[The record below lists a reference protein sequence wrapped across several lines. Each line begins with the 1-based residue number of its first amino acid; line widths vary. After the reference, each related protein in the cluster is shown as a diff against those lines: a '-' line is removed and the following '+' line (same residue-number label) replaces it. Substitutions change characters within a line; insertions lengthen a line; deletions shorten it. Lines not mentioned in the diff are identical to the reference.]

1 MYQFQINFF
10 LFLISSFK
18 NTFTHS
24 LFLSFLLSFS
34 KLHCLL
40 IYLKMKRSNDVI
52 FLKFSYLHFRISLR
66 LQLFSSLSSLRG
78 RNVPVP
84 FPHFFSTCVPT
95 RPHSTFSGTLPH
107 RLSAISYLM
116 LKEIVFFSESSSYI
130 LNVENVEIQKGEKM
144 NTKTTYDF
152 IQQGKSLLIS
162 N

>member
-1 MYQFQINFF
+1 M
-10 LFLISSFK
+10 
-18 NTFTHS
+18 
-24 LFLSFLLSFS
+24 
-34 KLHCLL
+34 
-40 IYLKMKRSNDVI
+40 
-52 FLKFSYLHFRISLR
+52 
-66 LQLFSSLSSLRG
+66 SLSPS
-78 RNVPVP
+78 
-84 FPHFFSTCVPT
+84 HTFFSTCVPT